1 MLSSSIRFLIV
12 FLPLFLLGQT
22 LPQKEVNHQIQTW
35 VSLNNNIKFDTNWSL
50 LADFHI
56 RRNDFVDRDSFY
68 FVRAGVAYIPNS
80 KVLFATGYA
89 HMWLAPIK
97 PEWSVFS
104 NENRFYQQIQYV
116 SKIGEISFLQ
126 RIRSEQRWQE
136 AIVNDTKREALRFT
150 NRLRYLVSINFPL
163 SKKKTSTSLVVS
175 DEVLIHFG
183 KEILYN
189 TFDQNRIFIGIK
201 QSINPHLSFD
211 FGYMNVYQQ
220 KYSGYQYDTNHTIRL
235 FFYYNNNLK
244 DLTHFGN
251 HSSGEE

>member
-1 MLSSSIRFLIV
+1 
-12 FLPLFLLGQT
+12 LGQN
-22 LPQKEVNHQIQTW
+22 LPQKEVNHQTQTW

-68 FVRAGVAYIPNS
+68 FVRSGLAYSPNS

-97 PEWSVFS
+97 SEWSVFS
-104 NENRFYQQIQYV
+104 NENRIYQQVQYV

-126 RIRSEQRWQE
+126 RIRSEQRWQQV
-136 AIVNDTKREALRFT
+136 IVNDTKREALRFT
-150 NRLRYLVSINFPL
+150 NRLRYLVSLNFPL

-183 KEILYN
+183 KEIRYN

-201 QSINPHLSFD
+201 QSINPNLSFD

-235 FFYYNNNLK
+235 FFYYNNSLK